1 MRRTPPRPSLL
12 GREKQPVVQE
22 EKAEDR
28 TASLHASHN
37 SRASPAS
44 LKNGCLASAARQA
57 EGGTLVVK
65 VAPQWCMWSSR
76 AFCGLVHMCRVGP
89 ACPAGRTGLA
99 VVVRPGFRPAAGVT
113 ARSRP
118 GDRFDPIIRLTNK
131 NNNNIILIILI
142 LSKETA
148 MTQASTAIPAD
159 VRERIIAA
167 AADLFE
173 QSGRETMPTVDA
185 VRRAARVDMNA
196 ASSVM
201 KEWRRAQTA
210 QAAPVAVAVPESV
223 QQASSA
229 AVATIWQQAQELANE
244 SLRSAQAAWE
254 TERGELD
261 AMRQELAEAF
271 ERQAAELEAAGATV
285 EAQITVAAQQ
295 AQELA
300 AVRQKLADASSRADK
315 AEARI
320 DEIEHRAADLR
331 AELDRAHADA
341 DRLRTENTAAHA
353 ATEAARA
360 ELVKAQAKA
369 EAIEQA
375 HAEQHKQTAAEVE
388 AARAATEATRAE
400 LVKVQAKAEAVE
412 QAQAEQRKQAA
423 AEAHRAAERMTK
435 AQAERDDATKAA
447 AEARE
452 RAAGL
457 AGQVQAMQEQ
467 NAALVA
473 AIKPQGEP
481 KPKKTPPAKA

>member
-1 MRRTPPRPSLL
+1 
-12 GREKQPVVQE
+12 
-22 EKAEDR
+22 
-28 TASLHASHN
+28 
-37 SRASPAS
+37 
-44 LKNGCLASAARQA
+44 
-57 EGGTLVVK
+57 
-65 VAPQWCMWSSR
+65 
-76 AFCGLVHMCRVGP
+76 
-89 ACPAGRTGLA
+89 
-99 VVVRPGFRPAAGVT
+99 
-113 ARSRP
+113 
-118 GDRFDPIIRLTNK
+118 
-131 NNNNIILIILI
+131 
-142 LSKETA
+142 

-196 ASSVM
+196 ASAVM

-210 QAAPVAVAVPESV
+210 QAAPVAVPESV

-271 ERQAAELEAAGATV
+271 ERQAAELDAAGASLET
-285 EAQITVAAQQ
+285 ERAAAAQQ

-300 AVRQKLADASSRADK
+300 AVRQQLAEAVSRADK

-331 AELDRAHADA
+331 DELDRAHADA
-341 DRLRTENTAAHA
+341 DRLCTENTEARQQAA
-353 ATEAARA
+353 
-360 ELVKAQAKA
+360 AK
-369 EAIEQA
+369 
-375 HAEQHKQTAAEVE
+375 VE
-388 AARAATEATRAE
+388 AANAATDAARAE
-400 LVKVQAKAEAVE
+400 LVKVQAKAEAIE
-412 QAQAEQRKQAA
+412 QTHTEQRKQAVT
-423 AEAHRAAERMTK
+423 EAHRAAERMTK
-435 AQAERDDATKAA
+435 AQTERDDATKAA

-457 AGQVQAMQEQ
+457 AGQVQAMQVQ
-467 NAALVA
+467 NAALLA

-481 KPKKTPPAKA
+481 KPKKTSPAKA

>member
-1 MRRTPPRPSLL
+1 MRRTPPLPSLL

-65 VAPQWCMWSSR
+65 VTPQWCMWSSR
-76 AFCGLVHMCRVGP
+76 AFCGLVHMCRIGP

-159 VRERIIAA
+159 VRDRIIAA

-196 ASSVM
+196 ASSIM

-223 QQASSA
+223 QQASSV
-229 AVATIWQQAQELANE
+229 AVAAIWQQAQELANE

-254 TERGELD
+254 TERAELD

-467 NAALVA
+467 NAALLA
-473 AIKPQGEP
+473 AIKPQGEA

>member
-1 MRRTPPRPSLL
+1 
-12 GREKQPVVQE
+12 
-22 EKAEDR
+22 
-28 TASLHASHN
+28 
-37 SRASPAS
+37 
-44 LKNGCLASAARQA
+44 
-57 EGGTLVVK
+57 
-65 VAPQWCMWSSR
+65 
-76 AFCGLVHMCRVGP
+76 
-89 ACPAGRTGLA
+89 
-99 VVVRPGFRPAAGVT
+99 
-113 ARSRP
+113 
-118 GDRFDPIIRLTNK
+118 
-131 NNNNIILIILI
+131 
-142 LSKETA
+142 
-148 MTQASTAIPAD
+148 MTQASTAIPSD
-159 VRERIIAA
+159 VRGRIIAA

-223 QQASSA
+223 QQASSV

-254 TERGELD
+254 TERAELD

-271 ERQAAELEAAGATV
+271 ERQAVELDAAGAALET
-285 EAQITVAAQQ
+285 EKAAAAQQ

-300 AVRQKLADASSRADK
+300 AVRQQLSEAVSRADK

-331 AELDRAHADA
+331 GELDRAHADA

-360 ELVKAQAKA
+360 ELVK
-369 EAIEQA
+369 
-375 HAEQHKQTAAEVE
+375 
-388 AARAATEATRAE
+388 
-400 LVKVQAKAEAVE
+400 VQAKAEAVE
-412 QAQAEQRKQAA
+412 QAHTEQRKQAA
-423 AEAHRAAERMTK
+423 TEAHRAAERMTN

-457 AGQVQAMQEQ
+457 AGQLQAMQEQ
-467 NAALVA
+467 NAALLAV
-473 AIKPQGEP
+473 IKPQGEP

>member
-1 MRRTPPRPSLL
+1 
-12 GREKQPVVQE
+12 
-22 EKAEDR
+22 
-28 TASLHASHN
+28 
-37 SRASPAS
+37 
-44 LKNGCLASAARQA
+44 
-57 EGGTLVVK
+57 
-65 VAPQWCMWSSR
+65 
-76 AFCGLVHMCRVGP
+76 
-89 ACPAGRTGLA
+89 
-99 VVVRPGFRPAAGVT
+99 
-113 ARSRP
+113 
-118 GDRFDPIIRLTNK
+118 
-131 NNNNIILIILI
+131 
-142 LSKETA
+142 

-196 ASSVM
+196 ASAVM

-210 QAAPVAVAVPESV
+210 QAAPVAVPESV

-271 ERQAAELEAAGATV
+271 ERQAAELDAAGASLET
-285 EAQITVAAQQ
+285 ERAAAAQQ

-300 AVRQKLADASSRADK
+300 AVRQQLAK

-331 AELDRAHADA
+331 DELDRAHADA
-341 DRLRTENTAAHA
+341 DRLCTENTEARQQAA
-353 ATEAARA
+353 
-360 ELVKAQAKA
+360 AK
-369 EAIEQA
+369 
-375 HAEQHKQTAAEVE
+375 VE
-388 AARAATEATRAE
+388 AANAATDAARAE
-400 LVKVQAKAEAVE
+400 LVKVQAKAEAIE
-412 QAQAEQRKQAA
+412 QTHTEQRKQAVT
-423 AEAHRAAERMTK
+423 EAHRAAERMTK
-435 AQAERDDATKAA
+435 AQTERDDATKAA

-457 AGQVQAMQEQ
+457 AGQVQAMQVQ
-467 NAALVA
+467 NAALLA

>member
-1 MRRTPPRPSLL
+1 MDTSL
-12 GREKQPVVQE
+12 
-22 EKAEDR
+22 
-28 TASLHASHN
+28 T
-37 SRASPAS
+37 
-44 LKNGCLASAARQA
+44 
-57 EGGTLVVK
+57 
-65 VAPQWCMWSSR
+65 
-76 AFCGLVHMCRVGP
+76 
-89 ACPAGRTGLA
+89 
-99 VVVRPGFRPAAGVT
+99 
-113 ARSRP
+113 
-118 GDRFDPIIRLTNK
+118 
-131 NNNNIILIILI
+131 
-142 LSKETA
+142 
-148 MTQASTAIPAD
+148 IPAD
-159 VRERIIAA
+159 IRTRIIAA

-173 QSGRETMPTVDA
+173 QSGRQTMPTVDA

-244 SLRSAQAAWE
+244 SLRAAQAAWE

-271 ERQAAELEAAGATV
+271 ERQAAELDAAGVALAA
-285 EAQITVAAQQ
+285 EKAAAAQQ

-300 AVRQKLADASSRADK
+300 TVRQQLADASSRADK

-320 DEIEHRAADLR
+320 AEIEHRAADLR
-331 AELDRAHADA
+331 GELDRAHADA
-341 DRLRTENTAAHA
+341 DRLRTENAEARKLATAEIEAAHA
-353 ATEAARA
+353 AADAAR
-360 ELVKAQAKA
+360 V
-369 EAIEQA
+369 
-375 HAEQHKQTAAEVE
+375 
-388 AARAATEATRAE
+388 E
-400 LVKVQAKAEAVE
+400 LVKVQAKAEA
-412 QAQAEQRKQAA
+412 AALAHAEQRKQAA
-423 AEAHRAAERMTK
+423 AEAHRADERMTK
-435 AQAERDDATKAA
+435 TQAERDDATKAA

-467 NAALVA
+467 NAALLA

>member
-1 MRRTPPRPSLL
+1 
-12 GREKQPVVQE
+12 
-22 EKAEDR
+22 
-28 TASLHASHN
+28 
-37 SRASPAS
+37 
-44 LKNGCLASAARQA
+44 
-57 EGGTLVVK
+57 
-65 VAPQWCMWSSR
+65 
-76 AFCGLVHMCRVGP
+76 
-89 ACPAGRTGLA
+89 
-99 VVVRPGFRPAAGVT
+99 
-113 ARSRP
+113 
-118 GDRFDPIIRLTNK
+118 
-131 NNNNIILIILI
+131 
-142 LSKETA
+142 

-271 ERQAAELEAAGATV
+271 ERQAVELDAAGAALET
-285 EAQITVAAQQ
+285 EKAAAAQQ

-300 AVRQKLADASSRADK
+300 AVRQQLADASSRADK

-320 DEIEHRAADLR
+320 AEIEHRAADLR
-331 AELDRAHADA
+331 GELDRAHADA
-341 DRLRTENTAAHA
+341 DRLRTENADARQQAAAEIEAAHTATDA
-353 ATEAARA
+353 A
-360 ELVKAQAKA
+360 
-369 EAIEQA
+369 
-375 HAEQHKQTAAEVE
+375 
-388 AARAATEATRAE
+388 RAE
-400 LVKVQAKAEAVE
+400 LVKVQAKAEATE
-412 QAQAEQRKQAA
+412 QAHAEQRKQTAT
-423 AEAHRAAERMTK
+423 EAHRAAERMTK
-435 AQAERDDATKAA
+435 AQTERDDATKTA

-467 NAALVA
+467 NAALLA
-473 AIKPQGEP
+473 AIKPQGEA
-481 KPKKTPPAKA
+481 KPKKIPPAKA

>member
-1 MRRTPPRPSLL
+1 M
-12 GREKQPVVQE
+12 
-22 EKAEDR
+22 
-28 TASLHASHN
+28 N
-37 SRASPAS
+37 
-44 LKNGCLASAARQA
+44 
-57 EGGTLVVK
+57 
-65 VAPQWCMWSSR
+65 
-76 AFCGLVHMCRVGP
+76 
-89 ACPAGRTGLA
+89 
-99 VVVRPGFRPAAGVT
+99 
-113 ARSRP
+113 
-118 GDRFDPIIRLTNK
+118 
-131 NNNNIILIILI
+131 
-142 LSKETA
+142 
-148 MTQASTAIPAD
+148 QASTAIPAD

-254 TERGELD
+254 TERVELD
-261 AMRQELAEAF
+261 GMRQELAEAF
-271 ERQAAELEAAGATV
+271 ERQAVELDAVGAALEAEKAA
-285 EAQITVAAQQ
+285 AAQQ

-300 AVRQKLADASSRADK
+300 AVRQQLADASSRADK

-320 DEIEHRAADLR
+320 AEIEHRAADLR
-331 AELDRAHADA
+331 GELDRAHADA

-375 HAEQHKQTAAEVE
+375 
-388 AARAATEATRAE
+388 
-400 LVKVQAKAEAVE
+400 
-412 QAQAEQRKQAA
+412 QAEQRKQAA
-423 AEAHRAAERMTK
+423 AEANRAAEGLTK
-435 AQAERDDATKAA
+435 AQGERDAATKAA

-467 NAALVA
+467 NAALLA
-473 AIKPQGEP
+473 AIKPQGEA